1 MDHGAV
7 GRREASVHSAA
18 GGAARV
24 VCRAWVGTAIIAAM
38 HKPSV
43 AAVVFPAVLL
53 GACTARPP
61 VAEQRPF
68 VVKSPQGDRVDE
80 YYWLRDD
87 DSEKKRPE
95 IMRYLEA
102 EKAYCDE
109 MTSPLMPLRETLVA
123 EMRSRI
129 KEDDSTVPAFNR
141 DAWYWTKFEQGAE
154 YPKIYRQKG
163 GATGPDPKAPAELL
177 LDGPALAKGED
188 YFAIGDYS
196 VSDDGRYLAWTQ
208 DVSGR
213 RIHTLFIKD
222 LATGELL
229 PDRITPTL
237 ETVEWAADSRTLFY
251 MRQDPVLLQSGPV
264 YRHAVGTAADKD
276 VLVYDEPDKTLF
288 AGIGT
293 SASDEYLLIFLEGFH
308 TNELRA
314 VPRAQPDASVRVVLP
329 RVDGVRSYA
338 DHLKG
343 RWVIR
348 TNDAAR
354 NFRVVSAEDAKSS
367 DRSAWR
373 ELVSHRMDAAVDAV
387 ELLDGAIVLQ
397 ERVAANAQ
405 VRVLPWLDST
415 ASGGAGF
422 VVPTTEEAFAMTF
435 GENADASLPFVR
447 VVYTSLTTPRTTID
461 VDLASGAQ
469 TVRKVQPVPGY
480 DATKYASA
488 RLWAPSRDGKR
499 IPISIVWRK
508 DLYAKDGT
516 RPLVV
521 EGYGAYGI
529 TSDAEFSSSDVS
541 LLDRGF
547 AVATL
552 HVRGGADLGQD
563 WYENGR
569 LLYKQNSFND
579 FVDATDHLLRE
590 GYGAKDKVFA
600 RGGSAGGLLMG
611 AVANQAGD
619 RYRGML
625 LAVPFVDALT
635 TMLDETIPL
644 TTNEWTQWG
653 DPREKAAYDY
663 IRSYSPYDNLEAKPY
678 PAMLVTTGVWDS
690 QVQYYEPAKYVAR
703 LRRLKTD
710 ANPLLFHINLEAGH
724 GGQSGRF
731 ERLKESA
738 LVQAFFIDLAGIPR

>member
-1 MDHGAV
+1 M
-7 GRREASVHSAA
+7 RRIAI
-18 GGAARV
+18 GARV
-24 VCRAWVGTAIIAAM
+24 SCAPMRHFTVTAGVLSAI
-38 HKPSV
+38 
-43 AAVVFPAVLL
+43 LL
-53 GACTARPP
+53 GACTVQPP
-61 VAEQRPF
+61 IAQQKPF
-68 VVKSPQGDRVDE
+68 VVRSPHGDRIDE

-87 DSEKKRPE
+87 DAERKRPE
-95 IMRYLEA
+95 IMEYLEA
-102 EKAYCDE
+102 EKAYCDA
-109 MTSPLMPLRETLVA
+109 MTAHLEPLRDTLVA

-129 KEDDSTVPAFNR
+129 KEDDATVPAFDR
-141 DAWYWTKFEQGAE
+141 GAWYWSKFEQGAE
-154 YPKIYRQKG
+154 YARVYRQRG
-163 GATGPDPKAPAELL
+163 GVDGPDPNAPVELL
-177 LDGPALAKGED
+177 LDGPALAAGED
-188 YFAIGDYS
+188 YFAIGGYS

-208 DVSGR
+208 DTSGR

-229 PDRITPTL
+229 PERITPAL
-237 ETVEWAADSRTLFY
+237 ETVAWAADSRTILY
-251 MRQDPVLLQSGPV
+251 IRQDPVLLQSGPI
-264 YRHAVGTAADKD
+264 YRHVVGTAPERDA
-276 VLVYDEPDKTLF
+276 LVFDEPDKTLF
-288 AGIGT
+288 AGLST
-293 SASDEYLLIFLEGFH
+293 SASSEYFLISSEGYD

-314 VPRAQPDASVRVVLP
+314 VSRARPDEAPRVVLP
-329 RVDGVRSYA
+329 RVEGVRNYA

-354 NFRVVSAEDAKSS
+354 NFRVMTVEDARVA
-367 DRSAWR
+367 DRDAWR
-373 ELVSHRMDAAVDAV
+373 ELVPHRTDAAVDGLV
-387 ELLDGAIVLQ
+387 LLDGAIVLQ

-405 VRVLPWLDST
+405 VRVMPWD
-415 ASGGAGF
+415 AGVAAKAAQGAAGF
-422 VVPTTEEAFAMTF
+422 VVPTKEAAFAM
-435 GENADASLPFVR
+435 NIADNLDAALPFVR

-469 TVRKVQPVPGY
+469 TVRKIQLVPGY
-480 DATKYASA
+480 DASKYESA
-488 RLWAPSRDGKR
+488 RLWAPSRDGKK
-499 IPISIVWRK
+499 IPVSIVWRK
-508 DLYAKDGT
+508 DAYAKDAAH
-516 RPLVV
+516 PLVV
-521 EGYGAYGI
+521 DAYGAYGI
-529 TSDAEFSSSDVS
+529 SSDAEFSNGDVS

-552 HVRGGADLGQD
+552 HIRGGADLGQD
-563 WYENGR
+563 WYEDGR
-569 LLYKQNSFND
+569 LMRKQNTFND
-579 FVDATDHLLRE
+579 FVDATDFLVRE

-625 LAVPFVDALT
+625 LGVPFVDALT

-731 ERLKESA
+731 ERLKEVA
-738 LVQAFFIDLAGIPR
+738 LTQAFFLELAGVTR

>member
-1 MDHGAV
+1 M
-7 GRREASVHSAA
+7 SA
-18 GGAARV
+18 
-24 VCRAWVGTAIIAAM
+24 I
-38 HKPSV
+38 
-43 AAVVFPAVLL
+43 LL
-53 GACTARPP
+53 QACTVQPP
-61 VAEQRPF
+61 IAQQTPF
-68 VVKSPQGDRVDE
+68 VVKSPHGDRMDE

-87 DSEKKRPE
+87 DSTKKRPE
-95 IMRYLEA
+95 IMEYLEA
-102 EKAYCDE
+102 EKAYCDA
-109 MTSPLMPLRETLVA
+109 MTEQLVPLRDTLVA

-129 KEDDSTVPAFNR
+129 KEDDATVPAFNR
-141 DAWYWTKFEQGAE
+141 GAWYWSEFEKGAE
-154 YPKIYRQKG
+154 YAKVYRQQG
-163 GATGPDPKAPAELL
+163 SAAGPDPKAPVELL
-177 LDGPALAKGED
+177 LDGPTLAKGED
-188 YFAIGDYS
+188 YFAIGDYA

-208 DVSGR
+208 DTSGR
-213 RIHTLFIKD
+213 RIHTLYIKN
-222 LATGELL
+222 LATGEVL
-229 PDRITPTL
+229 PERITPTL
-237 ETVEWAADSRTLFY
+237 ESVAWAADNATIFY
-251 MRQDPVLLQSGPV
+251 MRQDPVLLQSGPI
-264 YRHAVGTAADKD
+264 YRHAIGTAAERD

-288 AGIGT
+288 AGIST
-293 SASDEYLLIFLEGFH
+293 SASDEYILISLEGYD

-314 VPRAQPDASVRVVLP
+314 VPRARPDAAARVVLP
-329 RVDGVRSYA
+329 RVDGVRNYA

-348 TNDAAR
+348 TNDRAR
-354 NFRVVSAEDAKSS
+354 NFRVVSVDDARVA
-367 DRSAWR
+367 DRAAWR
-373 ELVSHRMDAAVDAV
+373 ELVPHRTDAAIDAV
-387 ELLDGAIVLQ
+387 QLFDNAIVLQ
-397 ERVAANAQ
+397 ERVAANSQ
-405 VRVLPWLDST
+405 IRVLPWD
-415 ASGGAGF
+415 ASGGADGNPAGF
-422 VVPTTEEAFAMTF
+422 VVPTKESAFAMNF
-435 GENADASLPFVR
+435 GDNLDASLPSVR

-461 VDLASGAQ
+461 VDVASGAQ

-480 DATKYASA
+480 DATQYESA

-508 DLYAKDGT
+508 DRYAKDGVHA
-516 RPLVV
+516 LVV
-521 EGYGAYGI
+521 DGYGAYGI

-541 LLDRGF
+541 LLNRGF

-563 WYENGR
+563 WYEDGR
-569 LLYKQNSFND
+569 LLFKQNTFND
-579 FVDATDHLLRE
+579 FVDATDFLVRE

-663 IRSYSPYDNLEAKPY
+663 IRSYSPYDNIEAKPY
-678 PAMLVTTGVWDS
+678 PSMLVTTGLWDS

-703 LRRLKTD
+703 LRRMKTD
-710 ANPLLFHINLEAGH
+710 ANPLYFHINLEAGH

-731 ERLKESA
+731 ERLKETA
-738 LVQAFFIDLAGIPR
+738 LVQAFFIDLAGMTR

>member
-1 MDHGAV
+1 MREPPASSHFSRLGPASAV
-7 GRREASVHSAA
+7 L
-18 GGAARV
+18 
-24 VCRAWVGTAIIAAM
+24 
-38 HKPSV
+38 
-43 AAVVFPAVLL
+43 LL
-53 GACTARPP
+53 GACTARAP
-61 VAEQRPF
+61 VAEMRPYT
-68 VVKSPQGDRVDE
+68 VASPHGDRIDE

-95 IMRYLEA
+95 IMRHLEA
-102 EKAYCDE
+102 EKAYCDA
-109 MTSPLMPLRETLVA
+109 MMAPLASLRERLVA

-129 KEDDSTVPAFNR
+129 KEDDSTVPAFDR
-141 DAWYWTKFEQGAE
+141 DAWYWTQYETGAE
-154 YPKIYRQKG
+154 YPKVYRQKG
-163 GATGPDPKAPAELL
+163 GADGPDPSAHAELL
-177 LDGPALAKGED
+177 LDGPALAEGED
-188 YFAIGDYS
+188 YFRIGDYA

-222 LATGELL
+222 LSTGELL
-229 PDRITPTL
+229 PERITPTL
-237 ETVEWAADSRTLFY
+237 ESVEWAADSRTLFY
-251 MRQDPVLLQSGPV
+251 IRQDPVLLQSGPV
-264 YRHAVGTAADKD
+264 YRHTVGTDPARDA
-276 VLVYDEPDKTLF
+276 LVYDEPDKTLF
-288 AGIGT
+288 TGIGP
-293 SASDEYLLIFLEGFH
+293 SASDEYLLIHIEGYE

-314 VPRAQPDASVRVVLP
+314 VPRAQPDAPVRTVLP

-348 TNDAAR
+348 TNDSAR
-354 NFRVVSAEDAKSS
+354 NFRVVSVDDARAS

-373 ELVSHRMDAAVDAV
+373 EIVPHRTEAAVDEVA
-387 ELLDGAIVLQ
+387 LLDGAIVLE
-397 ERVAANAQ
+397 ERVEANAQ
-405 VRVLPWLDST
+405 IRVLPWD
-415 ASGGAGF
+415 ARADAGAAGF
-422 VVPTTEEAFAMTF
+422 IVPAREDAFAMTLRD
-435 GENADASLPFVR
+435 NLDAALPFVR
-447 VVYTSLTTPRTTID
+447 VVYTSMTTPRTTID
-461 VDLASGAQ
+461 VELASGAQ

-480 DATKYASA
+480 DASLYSSA

-508 DLYAKDGT
+508 DAYAKDGT

-521 EGYGAYGI
+521 DAYGAYGFP
-529 TSDAEFSSSDVS
+529 SDAEFSSGDVS

-547 AVATL
+547 AVATA

-563 WYENGR
+563 WYEDGR
-569 LLYKQNSFND
+569 LMRKQNTFND
-579 FVDATDHLLRE
+579 FVDATDHLVRE

-663 IRSYSPYDNLEAKPY
+663 IRSYSPYDNIEAKPY
-678 PAMLVTTGVWDS
+678 PAMLVTTGLWDS

-710 ANPLLFHINLEAGH
+710 SNPLLFHLNLEAGH

-731 ERLKESA
+731 ERLKEAA
-738 LVQAFFIDLAGIPR
+738 LAQAFFIDLAGLAGAAR

>member
-1 MDHGAV
+1 MQ
-7 GRREASVHSAA
+7 R
-18 GGAARV
+18 
-24 VCRAWVGTAIIAAM
+24 
-38 HKPSV
+38 PSV
-43 AAVVFPAVLL
+43 AAGFLPAVLL
-53 GACTARPP
+53 GACTVRPP
-61 VAEQRPF
+61 VAEERPF
-68 VVKSPQGDRVDE
+68 VVKSPHGDRVDE

-87 DSEKKRPE
+87 DSEAKRPE
-95 IMRYLEA
+95 IMRHLEA
-102 EKAYCDE
+102 EKAYCDA
-109 MTSPLMPLRETLVA
+109 MTAPLMPLREKLVA

-129 KEDDSTVPAFNR
+129 KEDDSTVPAFDR
-141 DAWYWTKFEQGAE
+141 GAWYWTSFEHGAE
-154 YPKIYRQKG
+154 YPKVYRQRG
-163 GATGPDPKAPAELL
+163 GVAGPDPGAPAELL
-177 LDGPALAKGED
+177 LDGPALASGEE
-188 YFAIGDYS
+188 YFRIGDYQ

-208 DVSGR
+208 DVGGR

-229 PDRITPTL
+229 PERITPVL
-237 ETVEWAADSRTLFY
+237 ESVEWAADSRTLFY
-251 MRQDPVLLQSGPV
+251 IRQDPVLLQSGPV
-264 YRHAVGTAADKD
+264 YRHTAGTSPDRDA
-276 VLVYDEPDKTLF
+276 LVHDESDKTLF
-288 AGIGT
+288 TGIGT
-293 SASDEYLLIFLEGFH
+293 SASDEYLLISIEGYE

-314 VPRAQPDASVRVVLP
+314 VPRARPDAPVRTVLP

-348 TNDAAR
+348 TNDSAR
-354 NFRVVSAEDAKSS
+354 NFRVVSVDDARAA
-367 DRSAWR
+367 DRAAWR
-373 ELVSHRMDAAVDAV
+373 EIVPHRTDAAVDEVA
-387 ELLDGAIVLQ
+387 LLDGAIVLE
-397 ERVAANAQ
+397 ERVEANAQ
-405 VRVLPWLDST
+405 IRVMPWD
-415 ASGGAGF
+415 ARAGSGAAGF
-422 VVPTTEEAFAMTF
+422 VVPTREDAFAMTL
-435 GENADASLPFVR
+435 GDNLDAALPFVR
-447 VVYTSLTTPRTTID
+447 VVYTSMTTPRTTID
-461 VDLASGAQ
+461 VDLSSGLQ
-469 TVRKVQPVPGY
+469 TVRKEQPVPGY
-480 DATKYASA
+480 DASKYAST

-508 DLYAKDGT
+508 DAYAKDGS
-516 RPLVV
+516 RPLVID
-521 EGYGAYGI
+521 AYGSYGFP
-529 TSDAEFSSSDVS
+529 SDAEFSGGDVS

-547 AVATL
+547 AVATA

-563 WYENGR
+563 WYEDGR
-569 LLYKQNSFND
+569 LMNKRNTFDD
-579 FVDATDHLLRE
+579 FVDATDHLVRE

-611 AVANQAGD
+611 AVANMAGD

-663 IRSYSPYDNLEAKPY
+663 IRSYSPYDNLEAKAY

-710 ANPLLFHINLEAGH
+710 SNPLLFHINLEAGH

-731 ERLKESA
+731 ERLKEAA
-738 LVQAFFIDLAGIPR
+738 LVQAFFIDLAGAPR

>member
-1 MDHGAV
+1 MRIRSFLPGQ
-7 GRREASVHSAA
+7 GSSGSISARIP
-18 GGAARV
+18 AA
-24 VCRAWVGTAIIAAM
+24 
-38 HKPSV
+38 P
-43 AAVVFPAVLL
+43 FLLLL

-68 VVKSPQGDRVDE
+68 VVQSPHGDRVDE

-102 EKAYCDE
+102 EKAYSE
-109 MTSPLMPLRETLVA
+109 AMTAPLMPLRETLVA
-123 EMRSRI
+123 EIRSRI
-129 KEDDSTVPAFNR
+129 KEDDATVPAFDR
-141 DAWYWTKFEQGAE
+141 GAWYWTKFEQGAE

-163 GATGPDPKAPAELL
+163 GAAGPDPNAPAEVL

-229 PDRITPTL
+229 PERITPTL
-237 ETVEWAADSRTLFY
+237 ESVEWAADSRTLFY

-264 YRHAVGTAADKD
+264 YRHAVGSDPAKD
-276 VLVYDEPDKTLF
+276 ALVFDEADKTLF
-288 AGIGT
+288 VGIGT
-293 SASDEYLLIFLEGFH
+293 SASDEYLMISIEGFE

-314 VPRAQPDASVRVVLP
+314 VPRAQPGAPVRVVLP
-329 RVDGVRSYA
+329 RVDGVRNYA

-348 TNDAAR
+348 TNEAAR
-354 NFRVVSAEDAKSS
+354 NFRLVSVEDARAA

-373 ELVSHRMDAAVDAV
+373 EIVPHRTDAAIDAMT
-387 ELLDGAIVLQ
+387 LLDGGIALQ

-405 VRVLPWLDST
+405 VRVLPWES
-415 ASGGAGF
+415 AGKSGGAGF
-422 VVPTTEEAFAMTF
+422 VVPTTEEAFAMTL
-435 GENADASLPFVR
+435 GNNGDASLPFVR
-447 VVYTSLTTPRTTID
+447 VVYTSPTTPRTTID
-461 VDLASGAQ
+461 VDVATGVQA
-469 TVRKVQPVPGY
+469 VRKVQPVPGY
-480 DATKYASA
+480 DASMYASA

-508 DLYAKDGT
+508 DAYAKDGT

-521 EGYGAYGI
+521 DGYGAYGI
-529 TSDAEFSSSDVS
+529 TSDAEFSNGDVS

-563 WYENGR
+563 WYEDGR
-569 LLYKQNSFND
+569 LMKKQNSFND
-579 FVDATDHLLRE
+579 FIDATDYLVRE
-590 GYGAKDKVFA
+590 SYGAKDKVFA

-663 IRSYSPYDNLEAKPY
+663 IRSYSPYDNIEAKPY
-678 PAMLVTTGVWDS
+678 PAMLVTTGLWDS
-690 QVQYYEPAKYVAR
+690 QVQYFEPAKYVAR

-710 ANPLLFHINLEAGH
+710 SNPLIFHINLEAGH

-731 ERLKESA
+731 ERLKEAA
-738 LVQAFFIDLAGIPR
+738 LAHAFFLDLAGLAR